1 MAEAIINDSHNYL
14 ENLKSKNNKHSEE
27 LDMKCRVEE
36 EIHKKISIGFN
47 NQDWTQCKSNF
58 EVLSNNSKEMRKIM
72 KNQSKITEDT
82 FSLTEKILASNK
94 NIEGRLALLENTKQ
108 ILRYSD
114 WVVTLI
120 NEIIVPKLMGDQND
134 WDRISTI
141 FTKSILEDTDHYVL
155 ENEEDDRL
163 FERLVEILDQVNIT
177 LGEFEYLVRLNKM
190 CNTEFHI
197 NNQPLCEAKKQLEMT
212 FPEHLEHLKEPLKK
226 ALYAIE
232 VQRKNRKRDGNRN
245 GNRKIFKRNQ

>member
-1 MAEAIINDSHNYL
+1 MAEAIINDFHNYL

-27 LDMKCRVEE
+27 LDMKCRDEE

-114 WVVTLI
+114 WIVILI
-120 NEIIVPKLMGDQND
+120 DEIIVPKLM
-134 WDRISTI
+134 
-141 FTKSILEDTDHYVL
+141 
-155 ENEEDDRL
+155 EDDRL
-163 FERLVEILDQVNIT
+163 FARLVEILDQVNIT

-190 CNTEFHI
+190 RNTEFHI

-212 FPEHLEHLKEPLKK
+212 FPEHLEHFKEPLKK

-232 VQRKNRKRDGNRN
+232 VQWKNRKRDGNRN

>member
-1 MAEAIINDSHNYL
+1 MAEAIINDFHNYL
-14 ENLKSKNNKHSEE
+14 ENLKSKNNKHS
-27 LDMKCRVEE
+27 
-36 EIHKKISIGFN
+36 FN

-82 FSLTEKILASNK
+82 FSLTEKILVSTEKILASNK

-114 WVVTLI
+114 YWVVILI

-141 FTKSILEDTDHYVL
+141 FMKSILEDTDHYVL
-155 ENEEDDRL
+155 ENEEDVRL

-190 CNTEFHI
+190 RNTEFHI

-212 FPEHLEHLKEPLKK
+212 FPEHLEHFKEPLKK

-232 VQRKNRKRDGNRN
+232 VQWKNRKRDGNRN

>member
-1 MAEAIINDSHNYL
+1 MAEAIINDFHNYL

-27 LDMKCRVEE
+27 LDMKCRDEE

-114 WVVTLI
+114 WIVILI
-120 NEIIVPKLMGDQND
+120 DEIIVPKLMGDQND

-141 FTKSILEDTDHYVL
+141 FTK
-155 ENEEDDRL
+155 NEEDDRL
-163 FERLVEILDQVNIT
+163 FARLVEILDQVNIT

-190 CNTEFHI
+190 RNTEFHI

-212 FPEHLEHLKEPLKK
+212 FPEHLEHFKEPLKK

-232 VQRKNRKRDGNRN
+232 VQWKNRKRDGNRN
-245 GNRKIFKRNQ
+245 GNRKIFKRNR

>member
-1 MAEAIINDSHNYL
+1 MAEAIINDFHNYL

-27 LDMKCRVEE
+27 LDMKCRDEE

-72 KNQSKITEDT
+72 KNQGKITEDT

-108 ILRYSD
+108 ILCYSD
-114 WVVTLI
+114 WVVILI
-120 NEIIVPKLMGDQND
+120 DEIIVPKFMGDQND

-141 FTKSILEDTDHYVL
+141 LTKSILEDTDYYVL

-190 CNTEFHI
+190 RNTEFHI

-212 FPEHLEHLKEPLKK
+212 FPEHLEHFKEPLKK

-232 VQRKNRKRDGNRN
+232 VQWKNRKRDGNRN
-245 GNRKIFKRNQ
+245 GNRKIFKRNR